1 MYGID
6 ICKISRIKDL
16 FDKYP
21 KFLDE
26 YFTENEINYI
36 RKKKNPYERMAGIF
50 SAKEAI
56 IKANEIDKTFPPKE
70 IEIFHENKKPYGKF
84 RGQKYYLSISH
95 ERDYAIAFAK
105 LIENYIEI
113 EKEFINIMPKRDN
126 NSHKGTF
133 GKIGIV
139 GGSFGMTG
147 SVYLSSN
154 ACLKSGAGLVY
165 NVVDKE
171 IFEIMSIKY
180 IEPIAK
186 TFDNNDDLIKFLNSL
201 DVVAIGPGMG
211 TKKEKIEI
219 LKRVLKIQKPLLIDA
234 DGLNN
239 LVLIDEPFKNRK
251 DFQTVLTPHPL
262 EFSRLTGL
270 DPNFINNNREKLAKE
285 YAKKNKV
292 VLVLKGSATVVTD
305 GDRIYINKSGNPG
318 MASAGSGDVLTG
330 IISALLKIFPSF
342 EAAKVGVYIHG
353 LAGDFAKNSLGEVSM
368 RARDIINFLPMA
380 FKSIDKN

>member
-21 KFLDE
+21 QFLDE

-56 IKANEIDKTFPPKE
+56 IKANEIDKIFPPKE

-113 EKEFINIMPKRDN
+113 EKEFINIMPKRDS

-186 TFDNNDDLIKFLNSL
+186 TFDNNDDLIKFLNS
-201 DVVAIGPGMG
+201 MR
-211 TKKEKIEI
+211 
-219 LKRVLKIQKPLLIDA
+219 LKAYTQLL
-234 DGLNN
+234 
-239 LVLIDEPFKNRK
+239 
-251 DFQTVLTPHPL
+251 
-262 EFSRLTGL
+262 S
-270 DPNFINNNREKLAKE
+270 KL
-285 YAKKNKV
+285 
-292 VLVLKGSATVVTD
+292 
-305 GDRIYINKSGNPG
+305 
-318 MASAGSGDVLTG
+318 
-330 IISALLKIFPSF
+330 
-342 EAAKVGVYIHG
+342 
-353 LAGDFAKNSLGEVSM
+353 
-368 RARDIINFLPMA
+368 
-380 FKSIDKN
+380 